1 MGRMDGK
8 VAFITGGARGQGRSH
23 ALVLARE
30 GADVVITDIC
40 EPIPEV
46 APYATATAEDLDE
59 TNQLVESLGRR
70 CLAIKADAR
79 KSDEMRA
86 AVDRTMNDFG
96 RIDAVAVNHGVAMY
110 RPWDQQTDE
119 FWDTTIETNLSA
131 PWRVVKSVI
140 PHMIEQGSGSIIFT
154 ASFAAVKPAH
164 ALSAYSASKAGVLG
178 LMGVLASELGP
189 YGIRVNAILPGST
202 GTPMLLDQHMLD
214 LFNGGPGG
222 TVEAI
227 KFPSQATMLLP
238 IPWLDPEDIS
248 HGVLFLASD
257 ESRHVTGIALPID
270 GGMLSQPPGIPPIAA
285 ERLGSLEAQLAERT

>member
-46 APYATATAEDLDE
+46 APYRPATDDDLAE
-59 TNQLVESLGRR
+59 TQKMVESLDRR

-79 KSDEMRA
+79 SSEQMSA
-86 AVDRTMNDFG
+86 AVDQAMNDFG
-96 RIDAVAVNHGVAMY
+96 RIDAVAVNHGVATYM
-110 RPWDQQTDE
+110 PWDQQTDE
-119 FWDTTIETNLSA
+119 FWDATIETNLSA
-131 PWRVVKSVI
+131 PWRVVKPII
-140 PHMIEQGSGSIIFT
+140 PHMVEQGSGSIIFT

-164 ALSAYSASKAGVLG
+164 ALSAYSASKAGLVG
-178 LMGVLASELGP
+178 LMGVLASELAP
-189 YGIRVNAILPGST
+189 HNIRVNAILPGSCA
-202 GTPMLLDQHMLD
+202 TPMLLDQHMLD

-222 TVEAI
+222 TVESVR
-227 KFPSQATMLLP
+227 FPSMATMLLP
-238 IPWLDPEDIS
+238 IPWLEPEDIS

-257 ESRHVTGIALPID
+257 ESRHVTGISLPID
-270 GGMLSQPPGIPPIAA
+270 GGMLGQPPGIPPIAA
-285 ERLGSLEAQLAERT
+285 EALGSMQAQLAARA